1 MIRNESEHLPAIL
14 VAAIQLIIDVGV
26 IGTMFWDTEQVQIT
40 FTSGKKHE
48 AGVLGLDACE
58 PLSWLLHKAHW

>member
-26 IGTMFWDTEQVQIT
+26 IGTMFWNTEQVQIT
-40 FTSGKKHE
+40 LTSGKKHE
-48 AGVLGLDACE
+48 TGVETMPAKVFLG
-58 PLSWLLHKAHW
+58 